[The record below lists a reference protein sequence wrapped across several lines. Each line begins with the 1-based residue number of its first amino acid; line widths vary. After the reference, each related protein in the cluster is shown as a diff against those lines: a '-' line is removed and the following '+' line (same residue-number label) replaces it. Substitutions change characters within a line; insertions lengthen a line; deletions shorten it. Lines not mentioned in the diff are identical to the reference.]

1 MRGRAAACP
10 REAAHRP
17 GGQFMAYI
25 TEQNLTDVVLKRWQG
40 IPDPR
45 LKEIM
50 QSLIKHMHDF
60 VRDIEPTG
68 EEWFKAIDWITRT
81 GKMSDNKRQEVILF
95 SDVMGVS
102 MLVDAINNR
111 LDTGATPT
119 TVEGPFHVADAP
131 EMANGANMAKGAP
144 GIPTFVTGKVQSLDG
159 KAVANAELDLWQT
172 DGEGLYESQKGI
184 DEPWMRGIFRSQAD
198 GSYSLRT
205 VAPIAYTIPMDGT
218 VGELMAKTKISHM
231 RPAHIHFAVSAPGY
245 HKVTTHL
252 FQKGDKYIAT
262 DVVYGVKEPLIVEF
276 TKKSGGKAPN
286 GETIDGPFYV
296 VHYDFV
302 LQKQAKAQAA

>member
-1 MRGRAAACP
+1 
-10 REAAHRP
+10 
-17 GGQFMAYI
+17 MAYI
-25 TEQNLTDVVLKRWQG
+25 TEQNLTDVVLKRWQD

-50 QSLIKHMHDF
+50 QSLIKHMHAF

-119 TVEGPFHVADAP
+119 TVEGPFHIADAP
-131 EMANGANMAKGAP
+131 EVANGGNMAKGAP
-144 GIPTFVTGKVQSLDG
+144 GIPTFVVGKVRGLDG
-159 KAVANAELDLWQT
+159 TAVAGAVLDLWQT
-172 DGEGLYESQKGI
+172 DGEGLYESQR
-184 DEPWMRGIFRSQAD
+184 DTQEPWMRGIFRSQAD
-198 GSYSLRT
+198 GSYVLRT

-218 VGELMAKTKISHM
+218 VGELMEKTDMSHM
-231 RPAHIHFAVSAPGY
+231 RPAHIHFAVSASGY

-252 FQKGDKYIAT
+252 FQKGDEYIQT

-276 TKKSGGKAPN
+276 TKKPGGKAPN
-286 GETIDGPFYV
+286 GETLNEPFYV
-296 VHYDFV
+296 VNYDFV
-302 LQKQAKAQAA
+302 LQKQAKAKAA